1 MGQALVMLN
10 PAGAGV
16 YELPESI
23 PVTPDEP
30 LDQLEEL
37 VSPVRERGKLKL
49 NGQHHMVSIY
59 VDRVAGIRFP
69 YILVSDL
76 EALL

>member
-1 MGQALVMLN
+1 MGQAVVMLD

-16 YELPESI
+16 YELPPSI
-23 PVTPDEP
+23 PVSTEDP
-30 LDQLEEL
+30 LDLLEEL

-49 NGQHHMVSIY
+49 NGKFHMVSVY
-59 VDRVAGIRFP
+59 VETVSGIRFP
-69 YILVSDL
+69 HILVSDL